1 MVLKRRISLKKE
13 KTIYI
18 GEILKK
24 LRLGT
29 GMSQEEFAH
38 RCKLDRSYMSDLETN
53 KKSPSFATIIKLA
66 FGLEMK
72 TEDLVSEIGKA
83 IDFARFFEEEP
94 EK

>member
-1 MVLKRRISLKKE
+1 MKKE

-18 GEILKK
+18 GEILK
-24 LRLGT
+24 RFRPNT
-29 GMSQEEFAH
+29 GMPQEEFAH

-53 KKSPSFATIIKLA
+53 KKSPSFTTIIKLA

-72 TEDLVSEIGKA
+72 TEDLVSEIGKT
-83 IDFARFFEEEP
+83 IDFARFFKEEP